1 MFQDLDATL
10 QALLDDPVAPAQ
22 LRNADASFETPDK
35 NYTPGQASLN
45 LFLHAVKENRELRD
59 PEPIRVF
66 ENGQYKQRQ
75 PPMRVDCEYLVTTWS
90 NQAGASKVEEEHLL
104 LGLALGWLSRFGTIP
119 ETYLRGSLVGQ
130 PFPPPTLVAQME
142 GKQSLGDFWS
152 ALGIPPRPAFT
163 VVVTIALDL
172 AVEQV
177 IGPEVVTH
185 EVRLGAD
192 GGAFESAFLIA
203 GLVRAQDS
211 GALLVN
217 ASVTLQE
224 LERTVQTDS
233 LGRYRFTGLAPG
245 SYTLRTS
252 APGFQTRDT
261 PVQVPSATAGAYHIV
276 LVPV

>member
-1 MFQDLDATL
+1 
-10 QALLDDPVAPAQ
+10 VA
-22 LRNADASFETPDK
+22 
-35 NYTPGQASLN
+35 
-45 LFLHAVKENRELRD
+45 
-59 PEPIRVF
+59 
-66 ENGQYKQRQ
+66 
-75 PPMRVDCEYLVTTWS
+75 
-90 NQAGASKVEEEHLL
+90 EEHLL
-104 LGLALGWLSRFGTIP
+104 LGLALAWLSRFGTIP
-119 ETYLRGSLVGQ
+119 ESYLRGSLVGQ

-192 GGAFESAFLIA
+192 GGPLESAFLIA
-203 GLVRAQDS
+203 GLVRAADS

-233 LGRYRFTGLAPG
+233 LGRYRFTGLASG
-245 SYTLRTS
+245 SYTLRAS

-261 PVQVPSATAGAYHIV
+261 PVQVPGATAGAYHIV
-276 LVPV
+276 LAPV